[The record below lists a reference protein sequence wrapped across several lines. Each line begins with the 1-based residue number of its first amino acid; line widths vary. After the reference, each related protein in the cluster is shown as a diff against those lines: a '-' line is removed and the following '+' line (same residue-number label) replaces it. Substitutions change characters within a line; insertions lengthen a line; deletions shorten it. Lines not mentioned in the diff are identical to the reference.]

1 MLWNQHSMRL
11 VTEHNVVISKKERV
25 REGVGE
31 KKSWLKSL
39 KYKGILSRYVLF
51 HQVVVFFHLMSQK
64 KQVYFFYKSK
74 NFENQK
80 N

>member
-31 KKSWLKSL
+31 KKSWLTRVGNTK
-39 KYKGILSRYVLF
+39 
-51 HQVVVFFHLMSQK
+51 VFYQDMCCFTNLWCFSI
-64 KQVYFFYKSK
+64 
-74 NFENQK
+74 
-80 N
+80 